1 MGVLNTQKLWQH
13 NERTPKTDL
22 ITLENIVAS

>member
-13 NERTPKTDL
+13 NERTPETDL
-22 ITLENIVAS
+22 ITLEHIVAS